1 MSRLLVHVEGETEER
16 FVNQVLRPHLTA
28 MGYVSVVARIF
39 GNARQRS
46 RRGGIRSWQS
56 TKTDILRH
64 LRQDPDLVTTTM
76 VDYYGLPQ
84 GQDRGW
90 PGRAEAS
97 NASFETKANVVEA
110 AISREIASGMGWQN
124 SYEERFVP
132 FVVMHEFEA
141 LLFSDCLAFAVAI
154 GRPAL
159 ASNFQEIRN
168 AFATP
173 EEIND
178 SSATAPSKRIADLV
192 PGYQKPLLG
201 TMAALEVG
209 LSAIR
214 GACPHFDAWMTLLE
228 GRSASATTRGA

>member
-1 MSRLLVHVEGETEER
+1 
-16 FVNQVLRPHLTA
+16 
-28 MGYVSVVARIF
+28 
-39 GNARQRS
+39 
-46 RRGGIRSWQS
+46 
-56 TKTDILRH
+56 
-64 LRQDPDLVTTTM
+64 M
-76 VDYYGLPQ
+76 VDFYGLPQ

-110 AISREIASGMGWQN
+110 AISREIASEMGWQN
-124 SYEERFVP
+124 SYEGRFVP

-141 LLFSDCLAFAVAI
+141 LLFSDCSAFAVAI

-159 ASNFQEIRN
+159 ASNFQAMRN

-178 SSATAPSKRIADLV
+178 SPATAPSKRIASLV

-201 TMAALEVG
+201 TMAALQIG
-209 LSAIR
+209 LSTIR
-214 GACPHFDAWMTLLE
+214 AACPHFDTWMTLLE
-228 GRSASATTRGA
+228 SRSANG